1 MADSK
6 TDAARADWRSPGA
19 VPILML
25 FVLGLSLAL
34 VLVFNRVATD
44 NGLPFIPSVFWQSF
58 GGCVIL
64 LILAVT
70 LSSFPPLSWV
80 HWRIYFVAGLFLVN
94 RRRG

>member
-1 MADSK
+1 MAEAKSN
-6 TDAARADWRSPGA
+6 AARAAWRSAGA
-19 VPILML
+19 IPILML
-25 FVLGLSLAL
+25 FVLGLALA
-34 VLVFNRVATD
+34 LVFNRVATD
-44 NGLPFIPSVFWQSF
+44 NGVPFIPYVFWQAF

-70 LSSFPPLSWV
+70 LSSFPPLSWA